1 MLFRSKAQ
9 NSAEYQDYLSRCGED
24 NEHYYSIKIQAT
36 QLLMDN
42 VDRTFVT
49 PVFNG
54 STSLR
59 NAAGQLIENVN
70 KGVRRKK
77 EFTPENMHELYE
89 EVSALYRLDQ
99 IETTSGKRSFGPLP
113 FESKLLLGALGL
125 CWLGMGV
132 YVISDKL
139 KKKKS

>member
-1 MLFRSKAQ
+1 M
-9 NSAEYQDYLSRCGED
+9 
-24 NEHYYSIKIQAT
+24 
-36 QLLMDN
+36 
-42 VDRTFVT
+42 DRTFVT

-70 KGVRRKK
+70 KGVRRKH
-77 EFTPENMHELYE
+77 EYTPENMPELYE

-99 IETTSGKRSFGPLP
+99 IQVSSGKRSFGPLP
-113 FESKLLLGALGL
+113 LESKLLLGALAI
-125 CWLGMGV
+125 CWLGMGA

-139 KKKKS
+139 KKKKA